1 MGDEHTDEKVCLNT
15 STVIVIGTRHY
26 SHGDKPWAVDV
37 SELVEGLERTYARE
51 PGVFLP
57 RGRLP
62 NMGLDH
68 PDRDRRDVSG
78 TNPLLAKMLNEDS
91 AMLRALTLPF
101 SAAQRSQMGRKFD
114 VASPFCYYCKEE
126 DSESP

>member
-1 MGDEHTDEKVCLNT
+1 MGGQHTDEKVCLNT

-37 SELVEGLERTYARE
+37 VELVKGLESTYTRE

-68 PDRDRRDVSG
+68 PDRDGESVGDANS
-78 TNPLLAKMLNEDS
+78 LLAKTPNADS
-91 AMLRALTLPF
+91 AMFGTLTLPWF
-101 SAAQRSQMGRKFD
+101 WCWM
-114 VASPFCYYCKEE
+114 
-126 DSESP
+126 